1 MGDSVMRWGG
11 GILVLLEGS
20 VVGGSIWHG
29 IWRGG
34 CRHGLSAAR
43 YKGPSLLLFGGIHEM
58 CFQAR
63 DDLMWK

>member
-1 MGDSVMRWGG
+1 MRWGGG

-20 VVGGSIWHG
+20 VVGESIWHG

-34 CRHGLSAAR
+34 MSPWLISGEIQ
-43 YKGPSLLLFGGIHEM
+43 GSLLLFGGIHEM
-58 CFQAR
+58 CFQTR